1 MVLFQASFYQSQNKR
16 QRKYAR
22 QMDIGNSGK
31 KEKVI
36 VKSSKSHHN
45 YFATALAL
53 YSFRNVDQLQ

>member
-1 MVLFQASFYQSQNKR
+1 
-16 QRKYAR
+16 
-22 QMDIGNSGK
+22 MDVGNSGK